1 MTDNAILGS
10 LGISDDEEAVYRTL
24 LQSPH
29 ATLSELIAS
38 TSLPAT
44 RLRRH
49 LSALERLGLLTRSVT
64 RPVRFAPTA
73 PDAAIEVLARQRQE
87 EIEQARLAATMLAQQ
102 FRVTTGDAS
111 AVATV
116 RGQVAIIQQWR
127 RTHRTAAREVLT
139 LDYPAYREQLRR
151 GITYRTI
158 YDQSALDGQE
168 TLTRARELVLHG
180 EQARVLDGLPLR
192 LAIADRAIGLVPLA
206 PLVSP
211 GERELLVI
219 QPSALLDGLVA
230 LFEALWER
238 ATPLWPSGARVRAL
252 PELTD
257 EDELLLAL
265 SAAGLTD
272 EAIARRL
279 GVAQRTVERRMRRVM
294 TLLHAK
300 TRFQAGLRAARLGII
315 GS

>member
-1 MTDNAILGS
+1 
-10 LGISDDEEAVYRTL
+10 
-24 LQSPH
+24 
-29 ATLSELIAS
+29 
-38 TSLPAT
+38 
-44 RLRRH
+44 
-49 LSALERLGLLTRSVT
+49 
-64 RPVRFAPTA
+64 
-73 PDAAIEVLARQRQE
+73 
-87 EIEQARLAATMLAQQ
+87 
-102 FRVTTGDAS
+102 
-111 AVATV
+111 
-116 RGQVAIIQQWR
+116 
-127 RTHRTAAREVLT
+127 
-139 LDYPAYREQLRR
+139 
-151 GITYRTI
+151 
-158 YDQSALDGQE
+158 
-168 TLTRARELVLHG
+168 VLHG

-211 GERELLVI
+211 GERELLVV